1 MKEIKL
7 LLKNNINELNN
18 LINGLEKVS
27 EKWNIPLKTL
37 LNINLVLEEII
48 TNIVFYAYDDEKEHI
63 IVIKFWKEGSNI
75 NIKIVDDGKEFNI
88 LKVPEPDTKNISL
101 EEKDIG
107 GLGINFVRKLM
118 DKVEYQRK
126 NKKNIL
132 ILTKCIKS

>member
-7 LLKNNINELNN
+7 VLKNNINELNN

-27 EKWNIPLKTL
+27 EKWDISLKPLF
-37 LNINLVLEEII
+37 NINLVLEEII
-48 TNIVFYAYDDEKEHI
+48 TNIIYYAYDDEKEHI

-75 NIKIVDDGKEFNI
+75 NIKIVDDGKEFNL
-88 LKVPEPDTKNISL
+88 LKVPELDTKNISL
-101 EEKDIG
+101 EERDIG
-107 GLGINFVRKLM
+107 GLGIYFVRKLM

>member
-7 LLKNNINELNN
+7 VLKNNINELNN
-18 LINGLEKVS
+18 LINGLEKVL

-88 LKVPEPDTKNISL
+88 LKVPELDTKNISL
-101 EEKDIG
+101 EERDIG
-107 GLGINFVRKLM
+107 GLGIYFIRKLM